1 LIIFSARN
9 ARPDLAHALR
19 KSDEAL
25 NVGEDLEEHPDNEDY
40 EVFSFNNI
48 EALDEANR
56 LHLLTVSP
64 TRSINSTPI
73 QSPDSSPKN

>member
-56 LHLLTVSP
+56 QNLRLVTPVPS
-64 TRSINSTPI
+64 TGITPI
-73 QSPDSSPKN
+73 QTPEGSPKN